1 MTAPS
6 LALLRAELEAAL
18 VEAGFALHDCVARSP
33 LGGVCLTPS
42 TISAYEPGAALI
54 VTWAVSERLQEG
66 PHYDRYQS
74 VLATMNAA
82 LADVVEALGFVS
94 EGALSSS
101 TVAIVRKRA
110 SWQAS
115 RSRPGSTPAT
125 TRSPSRSHRTSSAA
139 T

>member
-1 MTAPS
+1 MAEPA
-6 LALLRAELEAAL
+6 LALLRFELEAAL

-33 LGGVCLTPS
+33 LGGVCLTLS
-42 TISAYEPGAALI
+42 TISPHEPDAALI

-94 EGALSSS
+94 EPFGRAGATLV
-101 TVAIVRKRA
+101 TGR
-110 SWQAS
+110 
-115 RSRPGSTPAT
+115 RSGVE
-125 TRSPSRSHRTSSAA
+125 RSDDLALDQLG
-139 T
+139 

>member
-1 MTAPS
+1 
-6 LALLRAELEAAL
+6 
-18 VEAGFALHDCVARSP
+18 
-33 LGGVCLTPS
+33 VCLTPS

-94 EGALSSS
+94 EPFGRAGATLV
-101 TVAIVRKRA
+101 TGR
-110 SWQAS
+110 
-115 RSRPGSTPAT
+115 RSGVE
-125 TRSPSRSHRTSSAA
+125 RSDDLALDRLG
-139 T
+139 